1 MAAAQATVFGG
12 SGFLGRYMVQR
23 LAEAGTRVLVG
34 VRRPELAGF
43 LRTMGDVGQVVPI
56 RVDLRDG
63 AAVAAALEGSDVAIN
78 AVGILYERGQQRFD
92 AIHAQAAERV
102 AKAAAVAAVER
113 LIHVSALGGDLVSR
127 YGRSKA
133 AGEAAV
139 RAAFPDATILRPSL
153 VFGPEDDFFNR
164 FAAMARIAPVLP
176 LIDGGHTRFQPVH
189 VEDVAAA
196 AMRALDDDS
205 TAGRVYELGGPRV
218 YSFRELLEYIVAET
232 DRRCLLLP
240 VPAALMTIKAW
251 FLEFWPTPL
260 LTRDQVLQLAS
271 DSVVGDGTDVG
282 RLADLGITPT
292 ALEVVAPSYLA
303 RYRRGGGLAPS
314 RGA

>member
-78 AVGILYERGQQRFD
+78 AVGILTERGQQRFD
-92 AIHAQAAERV
+92 AIHAQGAERV
-102 AKAAAVAAVER
+102 AKAAAEAGVGR
-113 LIHVSALGGDLVSR
+113 LVHISALGEDTLSR
-127 YGRSKA
+127 YGRTKA
-133 AGEAAV
+133 AGETAV
-139 RAAFPDATILRPSL
+139 RAAFPAATILRPSL

-164 FAAMARIAPVLP
+164 FAALARLAPVLP

-196 AMRALDDDS
+196 AMRALADDD
-205 TAGRVYELGGPRV
+205 TVGRVYELGGPRI

-240 VPAALMTIKAW
+240 VPSALMAIKAW
-251 FLEFWPTPL
+251 FLEFWPNPP

-271 DSVVGDGTDVG
+271 DSVVGQGTG
-282 RLADLGITPT
+282 NLADLGISPT
-292 ALEVVAPSYLA
+292 ALEVVVPSYLA
-303 RYRRGGGLAPS
+303 RYRRGGGLEPS
-314 RGA
+314 RSA